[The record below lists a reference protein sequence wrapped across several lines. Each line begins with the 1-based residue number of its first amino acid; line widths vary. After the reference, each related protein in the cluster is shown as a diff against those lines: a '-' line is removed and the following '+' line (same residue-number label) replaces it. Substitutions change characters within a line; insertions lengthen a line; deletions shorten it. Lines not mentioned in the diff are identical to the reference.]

1 MLVLNSSMLIPASLQ
16 RLVTQF
22 GARPR
27 PVHVSLPAGF
37 LNFGATFEA
46 ALAFDLDSLVW
57 PRSESIRAVNSGF
70 VTLCLASTF

>member
-27 PVHVSLPAGF
+27 PVQVSLPVGF

-46 ALAFDLDSLVW
+46 ALAFDLDIFKIWKVLGVLEKKT
-57 PRSESIRAVNSGF
+57 R
-70 VTLCLASTF
+70 